1 MFKVADLFYM
11 TSMLKKP
18 EIPTSN
24 HPIFYALH
32 ILTDLLKWIEC
43 DVLAQELQ
51 RCKEAAVKKSIDIF

>member
-1 MFKVADLFYM
+1 M
-11 TSMLKKP
+11 TSMLEKP

-51 RCKEAAVKKSIDIF
+51 RCKETAVNKSINIF